1 MPKILFDQ
9 TRITKSE
16 LLHYED
22 LIHKIISR
30 SLRHPNVKKLAGTKY
45 NNEDVY
51 RAKIDKKNRLIYTY
65 VSHEGQKTLLVLA
78 LNDHNYGQVKR
89 QLLSKNPKTL
99 EALTLED
106 EVYKDTPEPT
116 TEELAL
122 LPAVSYNKLTLALDD
137 SQQAAMQQKTPLI
150 LNGPPGAG
158 KTVILYN
165 LMIKILNRISIEL
178 DAKKTS
184 DEDPKKTSAPVLF
197 VSQSDNLVN
206 SLKTQYEASKPVDAV
221 EVQFTT
227 WASLLKKH
235 HPECQLIKEE
245 EFVYWLKEHFN
256 GSPSNVVHYE
266 LSLIAALG
274 TKKYMELGNR
284 QCYFSKTPEVQK
296 KLIDLLTRWQEY
308 LKKHKILDPMV
319 SRLNLPK
326 ELKFPSIFC
335 DEAQNLPPVA
345 LCDLVEHA
353 EDQHFVA
360 CLDSEQCLI
369 TSPYIHSC
377 LKELMHN
384 NYGTYSEQPLPKTWR
399 CPPKIAA
406 AANVLMQL
414 KYKLDGGG
422 KRRNYNTIESM
433 HATGGMVSWINNE
446 GLDKVREFGALAGT
460 VVIAEHLEPGE
471 REFIMKHLGTNN
483 ILKAREAIGLD
494 FDRVILWKPLS
505 NTRCFHQLVQKIRM
519 PDNSELTLEQWN
531 ALNALYVSITRSQS
545 EVFIYEINNHWM
557 DHGEHFF
564 GTLPL
569 NQNNALLNKT
579 NIEQERRK
587 WEQTIEHH
595 LTEGR
600 DSLAIDLMKFH
611 LHMSHDAIEDKINSL
626 RNIKKESSIPPDTT
640 MTPKPEGLL
649 KQGNSGKK
657 ETLKQSVDSAKP
669 KTYKNI
675 DKKNAASKN
684 ESAVLNNAVSHTK
697 KDTPQKTDSVLVAS
711 KITTVKPNK
720 VSLINDYISKLL
732 AQLNEKNINNL
743 FHHKSALRYLFEHQL
758 EDGTCLFTK
767 LVNNSAC
774 LKLVL
779 KNIKQHWSSLSQGLT
794 PKVLC
799 QSNPPDNTP
808 SILILASSAEGCA
821 ILNMV
826 LNSHTSKSNDFSLS
840 SLTHKPKTNPDKY
853 QYASAIQS
861 LISYIDGRKFLIKL
875 LELNPDM
882 AKNLDDDILNIPTV
896 PAGSTVKIIPPIYWM
911 ASTPTG
917 IKLFK
922 KLSEQNPCFGK
933 SLTDESLNSVRIKQ
947 NSSESGT
954 SALYWLLTY
963 SDGREIVSKLL
974 DFSPEFAKKI
984 TAKELCR
991 PMNLDAGSLANTSAL
1006 YFLLSNPEG
1015 RILFEK
1021 ILKCNPEIAKG
1032 ITGAALCRQRI
1043 KTAEIPNQFSPLS
1056 HATTCT
1062 LGLRILNRL
1071 LDLNPDIAKTI
1082 GADSICHLFNANAN
1096 NIVDPSILFSLSSNT
1111 DGKKFLLR
1119 LIDANPELAK
1129 GITGKALCQRVN
1141 IKSLSN
1147 YGISPLYWFSCS
1159 DIGRVLINKFID
1171 SNPNLAM
1178 EITAEDLCQKLSS
1191 SSLYPGSSALLWL
1204 CGNALNRKFLK
1215 KIIEVNP
1222 QIARGITEDALC
1234 SITESKNEND
1244 INTSP
1249 LFFLCCMSDG
1259 CELFNQLLDLNP
1271 ELGKN
1276 ITGKI
1281 LCLARPSHVKILA
1294 NAAPLFWLLCDSA
1307 GIKALTKILARN
1319 PALIAEISGHDLC
1332 LVRPP
1337 DSMENANTSPLFF
1350 LAKDNNGQMLLQLM
1364 LTTNSQLAKTVT
1376 AHALYLNNNSN
1387 QEHSSPFYWLC
1398 STPLGRL
1405 NLKNLINNNPELINE
1420 LSSEILTFKRCIPN
1434 GKYHNTSPLSWLVSC
1449 TDGLTILNIL
1459 LDKKPELAQG
1469 ISEAFLRVKCAI
1481 STVEETQDSPLGLL
1495 LKSANGQQTLNRLIN
1510 LNPNLISVIQS
1521 REATEPNLNDASV
1534 VHLNEHTEKDTV
1546 KASQLGIF
1554 AHESNNPLS
1563 NTNSTDANQNVVNP
1577 HPFLLPA
1584 S

>member
-65 VSHEGQKTLLVLA
+65 ISLEGQKTLLVLA

-89 QLLSKNPKTL
+89 QLLNKNPNFL
-99 EALTLED
+99 EVLALED
-106 EVYKDTPEPT
+106 DVYKDTPEPT
-116 TEELAL
+116 TGELAL

-165 LMIKILNRISIEL
+165 LMIKILNLISIEM
-178 DAKKTS
+178 DAEKSSEEAKKT
-184 DEDPKKTSAPVLF
+184 PSAPVLF

-206 SLKTQYEASKPVDAV
+206 SLKTQYEASKPVDTV

-235 HPECQLIKEE
+235 QPECQLIKEE
-245 EFVYWLKEHFN
+245 QFVYWLKEHFN

-274 TKKYMELGNR
+274 AKKYMELGNR

-296 KLIDLLTRWQEY
+296 KLVDLLTRWQEY
-308 LKKHKILDPMV
+308 LKKHKLLDPMV

-326 ELKFPSIFC
+326 ELKYPSIFC

-369 TSPYIHSC
+369 NSPYIHSC
-377 LKELMHN
+377 LKELMHI
-384 NYGTYSEQPLPKTWR
+384 NYGTYTEQPLPKTWR
-399 CPPKIAA
+399 CPPKVAA

-414 KYKLDGGG
+414 KYRLDGGG

-433 HATGGMVSWINNE
+433 HASGGMVTWVNNE
-446 GLDKVREFGALAGT
+446 GLVKVREFGALAGT

-471 REFIMKHLGTNN
+471 RENIIKHLGTNN
-483 ILKAREAIGLD
+483 ILTAREAIGLD

-505 NTRCFHQLVQKIRM
+505 NTSCFHQLVQKIRK

-545 EVFIYEINNHWM
+545 EVFIYEINNHWREI
-557 DHGEHFF
+557 GEHFF

-569 NQNNALLNKT
+569 NQHNALLNKT
-579 NIEQERRK
+579 NIEKEYQK
-587 WEQTIEHH
+587 WQQTVEHH
-595 LTEGR
+595 LAEGR
-600 DSLAIDLMKFH
+600 ESLAIDLMKFH
-611 LHMSHDAIEDKINSL
+611 LHMSHDAIEDKIYSL
-626 RNIKKESSIPPDTT
+626 RNIKKESNIPPSTT
-640 MTPKPEGLL
+640 MPPKPEGLHQ
-649 KQGNSGKK
+649 KSDSGKK
-657 ETLKQSVDSAKP
+657 ETLKQSADPAKP
-669 KTYKNI
+669 KINMKSEKKHAATKN
-675 DKKNAASKN
+675 K
-684 ESAVLNNAVSHTK
+684 SAVLNDSVSHTK
-697 KDTPQKTDSVLVAS
+697 KVAPSKTDSVLVAS
-711 KITTVKPNK
+711 KIDSVKPSK

-732 AQLNEKNINNL
+732 TQLNEKNINNL
-743 FHHKSALRYLFEHQL
+743 FNHKSALRYLFEHQL

-767 LVNNSAC
+767 LVNNSAY

-779 KNIKQHWSSLSQGLT
+779 KNIKQHWSSLSPGLT

-799 QSNPPDNTP
+799 QSNPPDDTP

-826 LNSHTSKSNDFSLS
+826 LNSHTNKSKEFSLS
-840 SLTHKPKTNPDKY
+840 SLTHIPKTNPNKY
-853 QYASAIQS
+853 PYASAIQS
-861 LISYIDGRKFLIKL
+861 LISFIDGRKFLIKL
-875 LELNPDM
+875 LELNPDL
-882 AKNLDDDILNIPTV
+882 AKNLDDDFLNIPPV
-896 PAGSTVKIIPPIYWM
+896 PAGSTVKIIPPIYWI
-911 ASTPTG
+911 ASSPTG

-922 KLSEQNPCFGK
+922 KLSEHNPFFGK
-933 SLTDESLNSVRIKQ
+933 SLTTESLNSVRIKQ
-947 NSSESGT
+947 NSSESGS
-954 SALYWLLTY
+954 SALYWLLSY
-963 SDGREIVSKLL
+963 CDGREIVSKLL
-974 DFSPEFAKKI
+974 DSSPEFAKKI

-991 PMNLDAGSLANTSAL
+991 PLDLDAGSIAHTSAL
-1006 YFLLSNPEG
+1006 YFLLSNPDG

-1062 LGLRILNRL
+1062 LGLRILNKL
-1071 LDLNPDIAKTI
+1071 LDINPDIAKTI
-1082 GADSICHLFNANAN
+1082 GADAICHIFNANAN
-1096 NIVDPSILFSLSSNT
+1096 NIVDPSILFSLSSSN

-1129 GITGKALCQRVN
+1129 GITGRALCQPVD

-1178 EITAEDLCQKLSS
+1178 EITAQDLCQKLSA
-1191 SSLYPGSSALLWL
+1191 SSLYPGTSTLLWL
-1204 CGNALNRKFLK
+1204 CGNALNRTFLK
-1215 KIIEVNP
+1215 KLIELNP
-1222 QIARGITEDALC
+1222 QIAREITEEALC
-1234 SITESKNEND
+1234 SISESKNEND

-1249 LFFLCCMSDG
+1249 LFWLCCMSDG
-1259 CELFNQLLDLNP
+1259 RELFNQILDLNP

-1281 LCLARPSHVKILA
+1281 LCLARPPHVKILA
-1294 NAAPLFWLLCDSA
+1294 NVAPLFWLLIDSA

-1319 PALIAEISGHDLC
+1319 PALTAEINGQDLC

-1337 DSMENANTSPLFF
+1337 DSMENSNTSPLFF
-1350 LAKDNNGQMLLQLM
+1350 LAKDNDGQMLLHLM
-1364 LTTNSQLAKTVT
+1364 LTSNPQLAKTVT
-1376 AHALYLNNNSN
+1376 AHALYLNIGSN
-1387 QEHSSPFYWLC
+1387 QERLSPFYWFC
-1398 STPLGRL
+1398 SAPLGRI
-1405 NLKNLINNNPELINE
+1405 NLKNLISNNPELVNE
-1420 LSSEILTFKRCIPN
+1420 LSSEILTFKRCN
-1434 GKYHNTSPLSWLVSC
+1434 GRYHNTSPFSWLVSC
-1449 TDGLTILNIL
+1449 TDGLTVLNML

-1469 ISEAFLRVKCAI
+1469 ISDAFLREKCAI
-1481 STVEETQDSPLGLL
+1481 SNVDETQDSPLGLL
-1495 LKSANGQQTLNRLIN
+1495 LKSAHGQNTLNRLIN
-1510 LNPNLISVIQS
+1510 LNPSLISVIQS
-1521 REATEPNLNDASV
+1521 QDATRPNINDASV
-1534 VHLNEHTEKDTV
+1534 VHINEPTETDTV

-1554 AHESNNPLS
+1554 AHESNRPLS
-1563 NTNSTDANQNVVNP
+1563 NNNSTDANQNLVNS
-1577 HPFLLPA
+1577 HPAVLP
-1584 S
+1584 SS